1 MDPTVQSTIITAI
14 ATLLGVALGALSMHL
29 LARSQHKMEL
39 ERFYSQRW
47 WDKKEEAYSHI
58 IEQLSHLQ
66 YYYGEWLD
74 TLERGGDS
82 DRLQG
87 RLAEDY
93 RQANEQVEKAAVA
106 GGYIISGEAAAALDE
121 LSHALA
127 RVYLPDDMY
136 GEFGERYS
144 LVKQCI
150 ARVRECAGVDL
161 AGRQSHT

>member
-14 ATLLGVALGALSMHL
+14 ATLLGVALGALPMHL

-47 WDKKEEAYSHI
+47 WEKKEEAYSHI
-58 IEQLSHLQ
+58 IEQLSYLQ

-74 TLERGGDS
+74 TLERGVDS

-93 RQANEQVEKAAVA
+93 RQAEEEVGKVTAAGAHIISDEAAVA
-106 GGYIISGEAAAALDE
+106 LNE
-121 LSHALA
+121 LWRALA
-127 RVYLPDDMY
+127 RVYLPDNMY
-136 GEFGERYS
+136 GEFDERYG

-150 ARVRECAGVDL
+150 ARVRECARVDL
-161 AGRQSHT
+161 AGR